1 MSSNTDSIYSGM
13 VKQPCP
19 PMTLRIGVAGHRRLE
34 KATLPVLRQQLK
46 KIYADLHR
54 LIQRAASHEI
64 AKNIYA
70 PEPFVIRFISPLAEG
85 ADRLCIEPELMPF
98 EVELAA
104 ILPFARAE
112 YEKDFAP
119 ASSDVETG
127 QGTVAEFRGL
137 LKRIGF
143 DEAGDNAWVPL
154 IELDGSLS
162 HSPEDYNDCA
172 KVLVEHSDLLVAVY
186 DGNDSENTGT
196 AATVRAAMEQG
207 VTVIHVS
214 TLAPRKVVIRPSGLF
229 EHAASELDY
238 TLKNLEGELNRLLLF
253 SDVIKTK
260 EEQAQVIERFQRYR
274 TGECLSCDTSVAADF
289 TDDEPMRAA
298 KASPTLGSEFFSF
311 FKKTMTRGKRV
322 GQKVDEMNHSAA
334 IDTNLKKKTDIEGAI
349 SNHHLYS
356 AFLRTD
362 QLASHYADIHRSSFL
377 LIYILGALALSAA
390 ASALAF
396 GGNHNGAH
404 HGLVFALVVVE
415 LLLLGMIYLLF
426 RKDRRHDYHGRWL
439 EYRCLAEL
447 FRPLIYMNFLGRSVA
462 LFTKKSTSATLNREF
477 VGHHS
482 SARCWIYIYL
492 VSVLRW
498 VGFSY
503 CQLGGEYKKDV
514 VAFVNEA
521 WIRKQIDYHTKNA
534 AQMTVMGDRLRSFSF
549 ALFFATLAAVLVKLG
564 ILVAEISLGM
574 HFSLLLTSSIGL
586 LTAVF
591 PILATTAFSIRNHAE
606 FDISAQ
612 RSLSMRAVLL
622 AHLKTCA
629 RYAQH
634 VKSEIIHRDLQ
645 RLAHESIN
653 ETAEWLEIYEVKETE
668 PA

>member
-1 MSSNTDSIYSGM
+1 
-13 VKQPCP
+13 
-19 PMTLRIGVAGHRRLE
+19 MTLRIGVAGHRHLD
-34 KATLPVLRQQLK
+34 KDQLPILRQQLK
-46 KIYADLHR
+46 KIYADIHQL
-54 LIQRAASHEI
+54 LQKAASREV
-64 AKNIYA
+64 AESIYA

-85 ADRLCIEPELMPF
+85 ADRLCIEPELMPS

-119 ASSDVETG
+119 ASSDVDSAR
-127 QGTVAEFRGL
+127 GTVAEFRGL

-196 AATVRAAMEQG
+196 AATVRAAMETG
-207 VTVIHVS
+207 VPVIHVS
-214 TLAPRKVVIRPSGLF
+214 TLAPGKLAIRPSGLF
-229 EHAASELDY
+229 EHSFSELEY
-238 TLKNLEGELNRLLLF
+238 TLKNLEDELNRLLLF
-253 SDVIKTK
+253 SDVMKTK
-260 EEQAQVIERFQRYR
+260 EEQVQVIERFQRYR
-274 TGECLSCDTSVAADF
+274 IGECLSCDTSVLADF
-289 TDDEPMRAA
+289 TDDGPIRAA
-298 KASPTLGSEFFSF
+298 KASPTLGSGFFGV
-311 FKKTMTRGKRV
+311 FKKTMTRGNEV
-322 GQKVDEMNHSAA
+322 GQKVDEMNHFAEM
-334 IDTNLKKKTDIEGAI
+334 DTNPQKKTDIEGSA

-356 AFLRTD
+356 AFLRAD
-362 QLASHYADIHRSSFL
+362 QLASQYANIHRSSFL
-377 LIYILGALALSAA
+377 LIYILGALALTAA

-396 GGNHNGAH
+396 GAH
-404 HGLVFALVVVE
+404 HGVVFALVVVE
-415 LLLLGMIYLLF
+415 LLLLGMIYQLF
-426 RKDRRHDYHGRWL
+426 RKDRRRDYHGRWL

-447 FRPLIYMNFLGRSVA
+447 FRPLTHMNFLGRSVA
-462 LFTKKSTSATLNREF
+462 LFTKRSTSATLNREF

-503 CQLGGEYKKDV
+503 CPLDNNYKADINT
-514 VAFVNEA
+514 FIRGA
-521 WIRKQIDYHTKNA
+521 WIGHQINYHTKNA

-574 HFSLLLTSSIGL
+574 HFPLLLTSSIGL

-622 AHLKTCA
+622 AHLKAHTKGTP
-629 RYAQH
+629 H
-634 VKSEIIHRDLQ
+634 VKSETIHRDLQ